1 MCVKCNI
8 DLSRNFKVLELDTSL
23 GSDFEGVALCLTV
36 SVVSVA
42 VLLILEALTQL
53 FTIYFRQLH
62 KIISF
67 SGLSDTIRMT
77 DNRSYSI
84 MSVCVISYNFDVF
97 VQAQL
102 RP

>member
-23 GSDFEGVALCLTV
+23 GSDFEGVALCVMTV
-36 SVVSVA
+36 SQCLLC
-42 VLLILEALTQL
+42 LLILEALTQL

-67 SGLSDTIRMT
+67 ILVDYLIR
-77 DNRSYSI
+77 
-84 MSVCVISYNFDVF
+84 SV
-97 VQAQL
+97 
-102 RP
+102 